1 MEILPGAI
9 AGQFE
14 RLERKKN
21 ELMHLIRSVPSENYT
36 NQSDNRR
43 WSVGQAANHLYLS
56 EKLSLAYLRKKV
68 KYATGIP
75 PFSWKS
81 KLSMMTY
88 KLIFKFKKAKAP
100 AQINMWDQQ
109 EVLLPDELDKR
120 WDDLREEIKVFVS
133 DQYPVYKNALI
144 FKHPFAGRL
153 SMYQMLVF
161 FGDHIAHHTKQI
173 NRIIKNIQ

>member
-1 MEILPGAI
+1 MEILPSAI

-14 RLERKKN
+14 RLERKKK
-21 ELMHLIRSVPSENYT
+21 ELMLLIRSVPPEKYSFQKN
-36 NQSDNRR
+36 SKS
-43 WSVGQAANHLYLS
+43 WSVGQTANHLFLS
-56 EKLSLAYLRKKV
+56 EKLSLSYLRKKV

-81 KLSMMTY
+81 WLAMMTY

-100 AQINMWDQQ
+100 GPINMWEQQ
-109 EVLLPDELDKR
+109 EVLMPDELDQR
-120 WDDLREEIKVFVS
+120 WDALREELKVFIS

-153 SMYQMLVF
+153 SMHQTLIF
-161 FGDHIAHHTKQI
+161 FGDHITHHTKQI
-173 NRIIKNIQ
+173 NRIIKNFR